1 MKERLAI
8 LGASGHGRVVGDT
21 ARSEGWESIVYF
33 DDEPTR
39 LVGMNDA
46 SSGGSFAD
54 LLRLISG
61 FDGVFVAIGS
71 AVSRQRILAVILAAG
86 ARVPV
91 LVHRA
96 AYVADGVSVGMG
108 SIICAGAI
116 VQPGVSLGVGSIVNT
131 NASVDHDCVLGDA
144 VHVCP
149 GAHLAGDVRAGDR
162 AWIGIGASVIQG
174 VTIGADAVIG
184 AGAAVVSDVPL
195 GAKAVGVPARVVKSR
210 PSV

>member
-39 LVGMNDA
+39 LDGLVDA
-46 SSGGSFAD
+46 SSGGSFTD
-54 LLRLISG
+54 LLRLISE

-71 AVSRQRILAVILAAG
+71 AASRQRMLAVILAAG

-91 LVHRA
+91 LVHRS

-116 VQPGVSLGVGSIVNT
+116 VQPGASLGVGSIVNT
-131 NASVDHDCVLGDA
+131 NASVDHDCSLGNA

-149 GAHLAGDVRAGDR
+149 GAHLAGEVRVGDR

-174 VTIGADAVIG
+174 LSIGADSVVG
-184 AGAAVVSDVPL
+184 AGAAVVCDVPDSVTV
-195 GAKAVGVPARVVKSR
+195 VGVPARPTKTRS
-210 PSV
+210 